1 MFKWIKNIDKKELK
15 KKTMIVAGTVIA
27 VVAVAVTVKAILD
40 NNSIPSPV
48 SSSGNAVDKLIFLE
62 DGNVYSV
69 VDIDLFSDVISSDM
83 LGNVVAYASDFGD
96 VLGYG
101 LLEPYEW

>member
-1 MFKWIKNIDKKELK
+1 MFKWIRNIDKKELK

-27 VVAVAVTVKAILD
+27 VVAVAVTVKALLD
-40 NNSIPSPV
+40 NNSTPSPV
-48 SSSGNAVDKLIFLE
+48 SSSGNTVDKLIFLE

-69 VDIDLFSDVISSDM
+69 VDIDLFSDAISSDM
-83 LGNVVAYASDFGD
+83 LGNVVAYASDLGD